1 VRPRLNSVYARV
13 LLLVLG
19 VVMVGGGAVVF
30 ASYRQTLH
38 EANELFDAQL
48 AQTGQTLLAIV
59 AHGDDDVAGD
69 LGEASHKYQRRL
81 LFQVWRKH
89 DGRWELL
96 LRSSNAPAEALP
108 LRKAE
113 GFSSA
118 DWNGRRWRFFAHGDA
133 EHEMRVVVA
142 QQYQFREELA
152 RNVAWQNLLPFAVG
166 LPLLAFLLHFAIR
179 GGLQPLRQLAGDLA
193 RRAPDR
199 LEPLAMGEPPA
210 ELEPVLTA
218 LNRLLGQLQGAL
230 ENERRFT
237 ADAAHELR
245 TPLAALQAQL
255 QVAGLAPTEAERRS
269 ALEKSLRGASRMT
282 HLVEQLLTL
291 ARIEGDSDALARTE
305 TNLAGALQA
314 VCADLGPAVATKDI
328 SLGMNAPPSVMLA
341 VQPDLFAV
349 LARNL
354 IDNAVRY
361 TPACGRVEVDL
372 QDADREIVLSVADN
386 GPGVPPDRRAL
397 LGQRFGRCQDEGPEG
412 VGLGLS
418 IAGRIAEIHG
428 GRLEF
433 GPGLDGAGFAVTVRF
448 PRPPA

>member
-1 VRPRLNSVYARV
+1 MSLRLNSVYARV
-13 LLLVLG
+13 LALVMGAMLL
-19 VVMVGGGAVVF
+19 GGGLVVF
-30 ASYRQTLH
+30 ASYRQALH

-69 LGEASHKYQRRL
+69 LGETAHKYQQRL
-81 LFQVWRKH
+81 MFQVWHERH
-89 DGRWELL
+89 GDWRLL

-108 LRKAE
+108 LRKEE

-118 DWNGRRWRFFAHGDA
+118 QWNDRRWRFFAHTDP

-152 RNVAWQNLLPFAVG
+152 RNVAWQNLLPFAIG

-179 GGLQPLRQLAGDLA
+179 GGLQPLRELAGDLA
-193 RRAPDR
+193 HRAPDR
-199 LEPLAMGEPPA
+199 LEPLKMGDPPS
-210 ELEPVLTA
+210 ELEPVLAA

-255 QVAGLAPTEAERRS
+255 QVAGLAPTETERRS
-269 ALEKSLRGASRMT
+269 ALEKSLRGVSRMT

-291 ARIEGDSDALARTE
+291 ARIEGDTDALARSE
-305 TNLAGALQA
+305 TDLAGALQM
-314 VCADLGPAVATKDI
+314 VCGELGSAAAARSI
-328 SLGMNAPPSVMLA
+328 SLGLNAPPGVPLA

-354 IDNAVRY
+354 VDNAVRY
-361 TPACGRVEVDL
+361 TAAGGRVEVDL
-372 QDADREIVLSVADN
+372 ESAEREVVLRVADN
-386 GPGVPPDRRAL
+386 GPGVPPERQAL
-397 LGQRFGRCQDEGPEG
+397 LGQRFGRYQEAGPEG

-418 IAGRIAEIHG
+418 IVGRIAELHG
-428 GRLEF
+428 GRVEF
-433 GPGLDGAGFAVTVRF
+433 GPGLDGAGLGVTVRL